1 MHISRSSLMRATALA
16 VALVGVNVVL
26 SGCAVDVPNGVKPVT
41 GFDAKRYMG
50 TWYELARIDHSFEK
64 DLTQVSASY
73 SLKDDGSVTVLNR
86 GFDSVK
92 QEWREAEGKAR
103 FLGSSDVAA
112 LKVSFFGPFYGGYN
126 VVSLDEDYQTSL
138 VIGCSMDYFWLLSR
152 NRSIPEQQ
160 FNLLLQK
167 AKTMGVDLSRVTK
180 VPQSNRP

>member
-26 SGCAVDVPNGVKPVT
+26 SGCAVDVPSGVKPVT

-92 QEWREAEGKAR
+92 QEWREVEGKAR

-138 VIGCSMDYFWLLSR
+138 VIGSSMDYFWLLSR

-167 AKTMGVDLSRVTK
+167 AKTLGIDLSRVTK
-180 VPQSNRP
+180 VPQSNQP